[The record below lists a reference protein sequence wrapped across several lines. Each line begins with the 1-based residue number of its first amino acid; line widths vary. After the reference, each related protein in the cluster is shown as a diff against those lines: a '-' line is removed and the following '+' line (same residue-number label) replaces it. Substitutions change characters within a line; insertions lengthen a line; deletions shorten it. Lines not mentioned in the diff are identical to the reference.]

1 VSNLSA
7 ISWREQIRFRCDDD
21 DVRFLLDQHAE
32 LNFHNASSPK
42 QHSVGRDVS
51 PPGHIILTP
60 NSPDFGF
67 CHICNML
74 RGEAA
79 TKKNVPILHSFI

>member
-1 VSNLSA
+1 MSNLSA
-7 ISWREQIRFRCDDD
+7 ISWREQIRFRCDD